1 MSEKI
6 RQVEDIN
13 GRCYRLSHLLGRGGQ
28 GEVYAVEGGQLAVK
42 LVRFGKSSV
51 RREQLRQRLAFV
63 RRLPLDDLPIARPL
77 EMLRSPHLGYVMEL
91 LTGMKPLLKIV
102 RPPKEVRSLTGWY
115 IGSGGLRQRLNL
127 LARCAEALNQLHS
140 RGLVYGDLS
149 PSNVFVSSSP
159 ESEEVC
165 LIDADNLCYQ
175 SSPSTPNLYTRGYGA
190 PEVIEGK
197 SGVNSLT
204 DAYSFAVLAFETLSV
219 VHPFKGDFVDEGEPE
234 LEVQALEG
242 LLPWIDH
249 PDDARN
255 RSSHGI
261 TREIVLSPRLKE
273 LCREAFVEGQNDPL
287 KRPGV
292 AKWAE
297 RLYVAADFVLDCRT
311 CKGSYYYK
319 TDKCPWCDSPRSPY
333 ALLKAT
339 IWSPDKEV
347 NESLRR
353 KPVAGLSLTI
363 PGTAVLKGRI
373 VTGRTDQQ
381 AHVPRVGIRFG
392 GLQQHIGVR
401 SLDGNTYRLVSG
413 DGLRQEEVDDQMK
426 SFPPS
431 WRLHLGPMDRMH
443 RVVTFEMRQGSRA

>member
-1 MSEKI
+1 MSGKT

-13 GRCYRLSHLLGRGGQ
+13 GRCYRLSRLLGRGGQ
-28 GEVYAVEGGQLAVK
+28 GEVYAVEGGRLAAK
-42 LVRFGKSSV
+42 LVRFDRSSV
-51 RREQLRQRLAFV
+51 RREHLRQRLAFV

-91 LTGMKPLLKIV
+91 LTGMKPLLKLV

-115 IGSGGLRQRLNL
+115 IESGGLQQRLSL
-127 LARCAEALNQLHS
+127 LARCAEVLS
-140 RGLVYGDLS
+140 RLRSKGLVYGDLS
-149 PSNVFVSSSP
+149 PNNVFVSSSP
-159 ESEEVC
+159 ESGEVC

-190 PEVIEGK
+190 PEVVTDK

-204 DAYSFAVLAFETLSV
+204 DAYSFAVLAFETLSL
-219 VHPFKGDFVDEGEPE
+219 VHPFMGDYVDEGEPE
-234 LEVQALEG
+234 LEDQALEG

-249 PDDARN
+249 PDDDRN

-261 TREIVLSPRLKE
+261 PRKIVLSPRLEE
-273 LCREAFVEGQNDPL
+273 LSKRALVDGQNDPL
-287 KRPGV
+287 ERPGV
-292 AKWAE
+292 AEWAE
-297 RLYVAADFVLDCRT
+297 RLYVAADFTLNCRT

-339 IWSPDKEV
+339 IWSPEREMR
-347 NESLRR
+347 ESLRR

-373 VTGRTDQQ
+373 ATGRTDQE
-381 AHVPRVGIRFG
+381 AHVPRVEIRFL
-392 GLQQHIGVR
+392 GLRQHIGVR
-401 SLDGNTYRLVSG
+401 SLDGNAYRLVSD
-413 DGLRQEEVDDQMK
+413 DGQRQEEVHDQMRP
-426 SFPPS
+426 FPHS
-431 WRLHLGPMDRMH
+431 WQLHLGPMDKPH
-443 RVVTFEMRQGSRA
+443 RVVTFEMHQGSSA